1 VGKWQTSFK
10 FGWWIEICPPIEI
23 RSPCAADL
31 PAGHACIGR
40 GVSGSQAIASSAWQ
54 LGNATTKTGRLF
66 PQMKAAVGLVFPC
79 YCFGEMLASDR
90 NFTAIAVG
98 SFVSIDK
105 VA

>member
-1 VGKWQTSFK
+1 
-10 FGWWIEICPPIEI
+10 
-23 RSPCAADL
+23 
-31 PAGHACIGR
+31 
-40 GVSGSQAIASSAWQ
+40 
-54 LGNATTKTGRLF
+54 
-66 PQMKAAVGLVFPC
+66 MKAAVGLVFPC